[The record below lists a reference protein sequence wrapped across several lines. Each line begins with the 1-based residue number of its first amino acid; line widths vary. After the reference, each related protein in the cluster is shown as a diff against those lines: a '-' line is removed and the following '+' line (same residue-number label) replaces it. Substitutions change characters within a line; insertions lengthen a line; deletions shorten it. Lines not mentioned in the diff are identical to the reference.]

1 MSVILSFG
9 KFGGFY
15 IYHGFSFRVC
25 LGWIALTIIP
35 VDVDELFRPT
45 HVGADAEQQQA
56 TGDDE
61 QERVAAPAE

>member
-9 KFGGFY
+9 KWGGIY

-35 VDVDELFRPT
+35 VDVDELFRPIPLASDAAD
-45 HVGADAEQQQA
+45 GAAQP
-56 TGDDE
+56 
-61 QERVAAPAE
+61 R